1 MSKLPMYI
9 IMSVTMGI
17 GGYLPVLFGE
27 SALGGW
33 SIVGTVIGGIIGI
46 FAYIYMRNG
55 GYIE

>member
-1 MSKLPMYI
+1 MYI
-9 IMSVTMGI
+9 ILSVAMGI

-33 SIVGTVIGGIIGI
+33 SILGTLVGGIVGI
-46 FAYIYMRNG
+46 IVFSKLRKA